1 MRHNDL
7 DVYTKDQ
14 LKQIIDNDNK
24 RIEWLQYFYEE
35 VRSYL
40 GPADF
45 DVYKSIIDTYIK
57 SGKYPPVQYHY
68 DYEGDF

>member
-14 LKQIIDNDNK
+14 LKQIIDNDNEEV
-24 RIEWLQYFYEE
+24 EWLRYFYSE
-35 VRSYL
+35 VRHYL

-45 DVYKSIIDTYIK
+45 DVYAGIIDAYVE

-68 DYEGDF
+68 NYEGD